1 MMFAPI
7 PIRWLLYLFLTL
19 GAVFPPT
26 ASSAAVAEP
35 LSLGPAEF
43 SYLGG
48 HMEVLKD
55 PSRNIDFKAAHE
67 AYAQGEFI
75 PLPGTLN
82 AGYGRSAYWIHF
94 TIQR

>member
-1 MMFAPI
+1 
-7 PIRWLLYLFLTL
+7 
-19 GAVFPPT
+19 
-26 ASSAAVAEP
+26 
-35 LSLGPAEF
+35 
-43 SYLGG
+43 
-48 HMEVLKD
+48 MEVLKD